1 MARLQPLLVIFFSC
15 YLACRVEIFFGFSC
29 QYLNR
34 WPRISETAE
43 VARHGAEVRIM
54 AGQAGVLYAVYGDRY
69 R

>member
-15 YLACRVEIFFGFSC
+15 YLASSVEIFFGSSC

-34 WPRISETAE
+34 WRRISETAE